1 MTDRSCRGIDDS
13 SMVQRMPVFLI
24 FFLSKKGFLTW
35 RMGKIRTLSFCF
47 SFFQRQRCIGWFY
60 HVHWFEEDSAMN
72 YDGKGFLIW
81 GRLKVGEDHLF
92 LSGNMDCF
100 LI

>member
-1 MTDRSCRGIDDS
+1 MLATLIITGTSDRSGVTDRSCRGIDDS

-35 RMGKIRTLSFCF
+35 GMGKIRTLFFCF
-47 SFFQRQRCIGWFY
+47 SFFQRQRCVGWFY

-72 YDGKGFLIW
+72 YDGKGFLI
-81 GRLKVGEDHLF
+81 
-92 LSGNMDCF
+92 
-100 LI
+100 

>member
-1 MTDRSCRGIDDS
+1 MILLWFKECLF
-13 SMVQRMPVFLI
+13 FLF

-35 RMGKIRTLSFCF
+35 GMGKIRTLFFCF
-47 SFFQRQRCIGWFY
+47 SFFQRQRCVGWFY

-81 GRLKVGEDHLF
+81 GRSSFFEW
-92 LSGNMDCF
+92 
-100 LI
+100 

>member
-35 RMGKIRTLSFCF
+35 GMGKIRTLFFCF
-47 SFFQRQRCIGWFY
+47 SFFQRQRCIDWFY
-60 HVHWFEEDSAMN
+60 YVHWFEEDSAMN

-81 GRLKVGEDHLF
+81 GRSSFFEW
-92 LSGNMDCF
+92 
-100 LI
+100 